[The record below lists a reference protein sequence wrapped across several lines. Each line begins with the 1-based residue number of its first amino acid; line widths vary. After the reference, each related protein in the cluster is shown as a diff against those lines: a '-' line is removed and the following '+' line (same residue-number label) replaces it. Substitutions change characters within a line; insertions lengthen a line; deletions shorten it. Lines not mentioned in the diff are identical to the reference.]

1 MRRGGGSAPR
11 GGPGWPPSAGRG
23 RRTSS
28 RSPSRGPGTAST
40 TPLTARRRPPG
51 TCSGFVTS
59 GLTPRSRCW
68 PITTRKTGRCCGG
81 RGPTGTRPYLPPRTR
96 WPGRSGCWPSGT
108 RSTAAARRP
117 ALGSASRWITGPAGR
132 PRTPSGALPGR
143 LFASPGNE
151 CDGEPVVPYTP
162 TDRRM
167 RVIAGAAIAGA
178 IPLTLGAIFWIVGSA
193 MGLASHPGWGGLA
206 QAGVVMMLAGL
217 ACGLIVIAAGAI
229 WQPRAPGIPAG
240 PAQKEPPPDGLTLT
254 PLASP
259 EQQEYLSRRSGQPPG
274 PAYQQPAG
282 PAPYPQP
289 EAMPA
294 YPAAGPGP
302 AYPQPGAPW
311 AEPAVQW
318 PDPGI
323 QQAWTPPPGLGDE
336 QPRANGR
343 HRSDQQR
350 RDDDRR
356 EYGSGRA

>member
-1 MRRGGGSAPR
+1 
-11 GGPGWPPSAGRG
+11 
-23 RRTSS
+23 
-28 RSPSRGPGTAST
+28 
-40 TPLTARRRPPG
+40 
-51 TCSGFVTS
+51 
-59 GLTPRSRCW
+59 
-68 PITTRKTGRCCGG
+68 
-81 RGPTGTRPYLPPRTR
+81 
-96 WPGRSGCWPSGT
+96 
-108 RSTAAARRP
+108 
-117 ALGSASRWITGPAGR
+117 
-132 PRTPSGALPGR
+132 
-143 LFASPGNE
+143 
-151 CDGEPVVPYTP
+151 
-162 TDRRM
+162 M

-217 ACGLIVIAAGAI
+217 ACGLIVIAAAAI
-229 WQPRAPGIPAG
+229 WQHRAPGIPAG

-259 EQQEYLSRRSGQPPG
+259 EQQEYLSRRSGQPPPFEPPPFEPPPLPMPAYPRPEETPAYLQPEAITLYPPPAPG

-282 PAPYPQP
+282 PAPYPQPEAMPAYPAAGPGPAYPQP